1 MSQKNKYFIVIDA
14 GTSGV
19 KVGLGTS
26 KGKIVHVVKTEWSY
40 FSPEELDPYGV
51 EFNPEEFWSKIILTI
66 KEAIFESDID
76 KNLISC
82 IAVTSQRHGCVF
94 IDKNGKELYSAP
106 NRDARGLEVDIDEYI
121 NTDELYKITGL
132 NPPFLFIPARYLW
145 FKENDEEKFN
155 QIDKILPIYSWI
167 VYKLTNRSV
176 IDVTTASATQLL
188 DLEKLT
194 WSEKILDSINLP
206 KSKLP
211 DLVEIGSSL
220 GTMTSEVSK
229 LLGLRNNTIVTISG
243 ADTQSAVLGTGFNDA
258 GDIVIVAGSTMPIIQ
273 LIDTPIRDSEKK
285 LWSGC
290 FLDSKK
296 WLLEANSGP
305 AGIIKEW
312 FVQTFLNQ
320 NSGTTTNPYNIMETL
335 ATSHK
340 PGSDDITMDLGIQ
353 IFDLN
358 NMMDITAST
367 IRFPS
372 VIYSLDSNV
381 NLGSFAHAL
390 DENIAFAIR
399 ANIEV
404 LTQVSKLPAKN
415 ISIVGGLSKSRLL
428 RKMLA
433 SVLNMNIK
441 HIHSESTILGSLFA
455 CDLAK
460 NYLQTYDEFFH
471 LIKEEIDISEP
482 NVDDIEI
489 YNQYYRKWLENYKQ
503 QRKISDEF

>member
-1 MSQKNKYFIVIDA
+1 
-14 GTSGV
+14 
-19 KVGLGTS
+19 
-26 KGKIVHVVKTEWSY
+26 
-40 FSPEELDPYGV
+40 
-51 EFNPEEFWSKIILTI
+51 
-66 KEAIFESDID
+66 
-76 KNLISC
+76 
-82 IAVTSQRHGCVF
+82 
-94 IDKNGKELYSAP
+94 
-106 NRDARGLEVDIDEYI
+106 
-121 NTDELYKITGL
+121 
-132 NPPFLFIPARYLW
+132 
-145 FKENDEEKFN
+145 
-155 QIDKILPIYSWI
+155 
-167 VYKLTNRSV
+167 
-176 IDVTTASATQLL
+176 
-188 DLEKLT
+188 
-194 WSEKILDSINLP
+194 
-206 KSKLP
+206 
-211 DLVEIGSSL
+211 
-220 GTMTSEVSK
+220 MTSEVSK

-353 IFDLN
+353 IFNLN